1 MGGANIELAAIAVN
15 DNEIVG
21 NPQITFFKSVYKRH
35 TNFSIES
42 REIIN
47 SNTID
52 FNTVDAEFTVKHVHD
67 LFEDFLKKTINS

>member
-1 MGGANIELAAIAVN
+1 MGGATIELAAIAVN

-21 NPQITFFKSVYKRH
+21 NPQITFFKSVFKRH

-47 SNTID
+47 SN
-52 FNTVDAEFTVKHVHD
+52 
-67 LFEDFLKKTINS
+67 LQ